1 MNDLEKL
8 VEFIAKKLVDKP
20 EDVNISL
27 LTAERTTVIELS
39 VSKDDL
45 GKIIGKEGKTAK
57 AIRTILNAASAK
69 INKRVVLEIVE

>member
-8 VEFIAKKLVDKP
+8 VEFIAKRLVDKP
-20 EDVNISL
+20 EEVNISIL
-27 LTAERTTVIELS
+27 SAEKTTVIELR

-69 INKRVVLEIVE
+69 MNKRVVLEIVE